1 MARTFPC
8 RTCKVVYRVRK
19 TYFSKSDRHK
29 SGYNTECKKCKS
41 DRSMKYYSNK
51 SDEEKD
57 ELRIKN
63 TERNRKWN
71 KTEKYRKQVENY
83 RERRKLIRNHKNWQ
97 KRTSERLRNYEQ
109 KVYWTEDQD
118 WFLTDIKESEL

>member
-1 MARTFPC
+1 MDKKFPC
-8 RTCKVVYRVRK
+8 RTCGTEYK
-19 TYFSKSDRHK
+19 TKKANFSKSNRHK
-29 SGYNTECKKCKS
+29 SGYHTECKKCKS
-41 DRSMKYYSNK
+41 ERSMKYYSNK
-51 SDEEKD
+51 SKEEKD